1 MNNYD
6 IVLNY
11 FNKKYN
17 TDESFNKI
25 ILNLLHAF
33 EKGSICISVSDL
45 EIATLNSFNVIGDN
59 KPLCLNNNLLYFQK
73 YYNLELNI
81 IKKINQLISQK
92 KFKMITGGPGTGKTT
107 KVSTELAKKLAQNI
121 NYVVALA
128 APTGKASIRMKESL
142 KNTLRGS
149 DYSVEKVL
157 KGKVDTNK
165 IENIIQ
171 KIESLQPVTIHSLIG
186 AYPKRSDYRSKKI
199 KLEKEL
205 IVIDEA
211 SMIDIDLMEKLLT
224 SVDID
229 FLDTLYLIGD
239 KNQLTSVDVGSVFK
253 DLSESIYDDEIQEV
267 LKVNYR
273 AKSAI
278 GIQNLIKDIED
289 ENLAKISKFSY
300 LNVNFNKFDDN
311 IIENEFIDNLVNE
324 YLKLEQVEKGLEL
337 TKKSIILSA
346 YKVGLSGSIYINQQI
361 LKKYQDLRFIPY
373 ILTKNDYNRNLYNGD
388 IGILDKTNN
397 LVYFENNQAVEL
409 FYLTDIEPAFCITIH
424 KSQGSEYDN
433 VFLVLKKDETESSFI
448 TKELI
453 YTGIS
458 RAKKSL
464 EIISGKETFLNGVKT
479 KANRAS
485 GLSIVRW
492 NK

>member
-11 FNKKYN
+11 FNQKYN

-33 EKGSICISVSDL
+33 DKGSICISVNDL

-59 KPLCLNNNLLYFQK
+59 KPLFLHNNLLYFQK
-73 YYNLELNI
+73 YYNLELKI
-81 IKKINQLISQK
+81 IKKIKDLISQN

-107 KVSTELAKKLAQNI
+107 KVSTELSKKLALNI
-121 NYVVALA
+121 NYEVALA
-128 APTGKASIRMKESL
+128 APTGKAAIRMKESL
-142 KNTLRGS
+142 KNTLRGF
-149 DYSVEKVL
+149 DYSVEEVL
-157 KGKVDTNK
+157 KGEVEADK
-165 IENIIQ
+165 IENIIS
-171 KIESLQPVTIHSLIG
+171 KIESLQPATIHSLIG
-186 AYPKRSDYRSKKI
+186 AYPQRTDYQAKKR
-199 KLEKEL
+199 KLEKQL

-224 SVDID
+224 AVDINI
-229 FLDTLYLIGD
+229 LDTLYLIGD

-253 DLSESIYDDEIQEV
+253 DLSESISDNKIQEV

-278 GIQNLIKDIED
+278 GIQSLIKDIEG
-289 ENLAKISKFSY
+289 ENLAEISKFSY
-300 LNVNFNKFDDN
+300 LKVTFSEPDNN

-324 YLKLEQVEKGLEL
+324 YLKLESVEKGLEL
-337 TKKSIILSA
+337 VKKSIILSA
-346 YKVGLSGSIYINQQI
+346 YKVGLSGSAYINQQI

-373 ILTKNDYNRNLYNGD
+373 ILNKNDYNRNLYNGD

-409 FYLTDIEPAFCITIH
+409 FYLTNIEPAFCITIH

-433 VFLVLKKDETESSFI
+433 VLLVLINDEIESSFI

-453 YTGIS
+453 YTGVS

-464 EIISGKETFLNGVKT
+464 EIISGKKTFIKGVTT

-492 NK
+492 EK